1 MIGPATQR
9 YLSTSDARGAIHAF
23 VEFARTKDI
32 QLVANGGLFPV
43 ELTVAETSA
52 LIDQQQGIDRAQLNA
67 ERASQLQPGA
77 ECACGE

>member
-9 YLSTSDARGAIHAF
+9 YMACADARGAIHAF

-32 QLVANGGLFPV
+32 QLVSNGGLFPQK
-43 ELTVAETSA
+43 LTVAETSA
-52 LIDQQQGIDRAQLNA
+52 LIDAQQGIDRAQLNS
-67 ERASQLQPGA
+67 ERAATRELGA